1 MLTVSSLL
9 RLAAVLAAATLAS
22 IPVSAGERISDF
34 SLIDQDGNLHQLH
47 DYEGKNL
54 VIYFFPK
61 ADTPG

>member
-1 MLTVSSLL
+1 MKKILTIILLKFSLFG
-9 RLAAVLAAATLAS
+9 AT
-22 IPVSAGERISDF
+22 VKVGQSAPDF

>member
-1 MLTVSSLL
+1 MKKILTIILLKFSLFG
-9 RLAAVLAAATLAS
+9 ATIEVGQLE
-22 IPVSAGERISDF
+22 PDF

>member
-1 MLTVSSLL
+1 MKKILTIILLQFSLFG
-9 RLAAVLAAATLAS
+9 ATLE
-22 IPVSAGERISDF
+22 VGQSAPDF

>member
-1 MLTVSSLL
+1 MKKILTIILLKFSLFG
-9 RLAAVLAAATLAS
+9 AAVK
-22 IPVSAGERISDF
+22 VGQSAPDF

>member
-1 MLTVSSLL
+1 MKKILTIILLKFSLFG
-9 RLAAVLAAATLAS
+9 AT
-22 IPVSAGERISDF
+22 IKVGQSAPDF
-34 SLIDQDGNLHQLH
+34 SLFDQDGNLHQLH

>member
-1 MLTVSSLL
+1 MKKILTIILL
-9 RLAAVLAAATLAS
+9 KFALFGAT
-22 IPVSAGERISDF
+22 VKVGQSAPDF

-47 DYEGKNL
+47 DYKGKNL

>member
-1 MLTVSSLL
+1 MKKILTIILLKFSLFG
-9 RLAAVLAAATLAS
+9 AS
-22 IPVSAGERISDF
+22 IEVGQLAPDF

>member
-1 MLTVSSLL
+1 MKKILTIILLKCSLFGATIEVGQ
-9 RLAAVLAAATLAS
+9 LA
-22 IPVSAGERISDF
+22 PDF

-47 DYEGKNL
+47 DYKGKNL

>member
-1 MLTVSSLL
+1 MKKILTIIFLKFSLFG
-9 RLAAVLAAATLAS
+9 ATLK
-22 IPVSAGERISDF
+22 IGQSAPDF

-47 DYEGKNL
+47 DYIGKNL

>member
-1 MLTVSSLL
+1 MKKILTIILLKFSLFG
-9 RLAAVLAAATLAS
+9 AT
-22 IPVSAGERISDF
+22 IEVGQSAPDF

>member
-1 MLTVSSLL
+1 MKNILTIILLQFSLFGATIEVGQ
-9 RLAAVLAAATLAS
+9 LA
-22 IPVSAGERISDF
+22 PDF

-47 DYEGKNL
+47 DYIGKNL

>member
-1 MLTVSSLL
+1 MKKILTIILLKFSLFG
-9 RLAAVLAAATLAS
+9 AT
-22 IPVSAGERISDF
+22 VKVGQSAPDF

-47 DYEGKNL
+47 EYNGKNL

>member
-1 MLTVSSLL
+1 MKKILTIILLKFSLFG
-9 RLAAVLAAATLAS
+9 ANVK
-22 IPVSAGERISDF
+22 VGQSAPDF

-47 DYEGKNL
+47 DYGGKNL

>member
-1 MLTVSSLL
+1 MKKILTIILLKFSLFG
-9 RLAAVLAAATLAS
+9 ATLK
-22 IPVSAGERISDF
+22 VGQSAPDF